1 MDVDEQRRLAATLF
15 NRVWTLLESRRG
27 RAEDDEML
35 HAAHASRFH
44 WGEVGS
50 VAEQARGEWQCAR
63 VYAVLG
69 RAEPALHHAGR
80 CLDLCR
86 EHPAEMEVFDEPIA
100 REALARALVVAGRN
114 DEARAE
120 VAEARR
126 LLEAVDDPEDREIVE
141 RDLDDVERLIAR

>member
-1 MDVDEQRRLAATLF
+1 MDVDEQRRVAATLF

-50 VAEQARGEWQCAR
+50 VAQQARGEWQCAR

-86 EHPAEMEVFDEPIA
+86 EHAAEMEVFDEPIA

-114 DEARAE
+114 EEARAE
-120 VAEARR
+120 LAEARR

-141 RDLDDVERLIAR
+141 RDLDEVERLTAR

>member
-50 VAEQARGEWQCAR
+50 VAQRARGEWQCAR

-86 EHPAEMEVFDEPIA
+86 EHAAEMEVFDEPIA

-114 DEARAE
+114 EEARAE
-120 VAEARR
+120 LAEARR

-141 RDLDDVERLIAR
+141 RDLGEVERLIAR

>member
-50 VAEQARGEWQCAR
+50 AAQQARGEWQCAR

-86 EHPAEMEVFDEPIA
+86 EHAAEMEAFDEPIA

-114 DEARAE
+114 EEARAE
-120 VAEARR
+120 LAEARR

-141 RDLDDVERLIAR
+141 RDLGEVERLIAR